1 MKKNKYL
8 IEIEEFDSI
17 NELSAEDQHL
27 LNQAIAASENAYAPY
42 SNYHVGAAL
51 RLEDGKIIL
60 GNNQENVAYPSGLC
74 AERVAFFHANS
85 NYPGKAIEAVAITAK
100 SKTFVI
106 QKPVTPCGSCRQVMA
121 ETENIQKRKIRVLM
135 MGEKGSVF
143 VSESVESLLPLMFQA
158 EELKIK

>member
-17 NELSAEDQHL
+17 NELSKDDQYL
-27 LNQAIAASENAYAPY
+27 LNQAVLASENAYAPY
-42 SNYHVGAAL
+42 SKYHVGAAL

-85 NYPGKAIEAVAITAK
+85 NYPGQKIEAVAITAK
-100 SKTFVI
+100 SKAFVI

-121 ETENIQKRKIRVLM
+121 ETENVQNKKIRVLM
-135 MGEKGSVF
+135 MGETGSIF
-143 VSESVESLLPLMFQA
+143 ISESIESLLPLMFQA

>member
-17 NELSAEDQHL
+17 TELPIDDQNL
-27 LNQAIAASENAYAPY
+27 LNQAISASENAYAPY
-42 SNYHVGAAL
+42 SKYHVGAAL
-51 RLEDGKIIL
+51 RLAGGKIIL

-85 NYPGKAIEAVAITAK
+85 NYPGIAVEAVAITAK
-100 SKTFVI
+100 SKAFVI
-106 QKPVTPCGSCRQVMA
+106 NKPVTPCGSCRQVMA
-121 ETENIQKRKIRVLM
+121 ETESIQKKRIRVLM

>member
-51 RLEDGKIIL
+51 RLDDGKIIL

-100 SKTFVI
+100 S
-106 QKPVTPCGSCRQVMA
+106 
-121 ETENIQKRKIRVLM
+121 
-135 MGEKGSVF
+135 
-143 VSESVESLLPLMFQA
+143 
-158 EELKIK
+158 